1 MLSDTVRCRICRGSG
16 HRSYACTMVLPRVQT
31 PHPRRRPTV
40 PLPATRVPIHAVPFT
55 PRASPPPSATPT
67 PPPTPL
73 NLPPFTTSFDPL
85 NMYASSSSAPA
96 FPAGVVIPPG
106 DDDVY
111 FLGDLFAEPCDKGKG
126 ILGTGPAPVRDVR
139 LIPKARDIHMV
150 CPSSSASST
159 AAASSPTGSGA
170 PSSRS
175 PPSPLSAPVA
185 LPEAATATDGAPN
198 HPPPLAPRDAG
209 AEVDSMEEESM
220 ESDDLDDGP
229 EYIEVWVEEGD
240 WEKASRTAFVYL
252 EPLLGAANPA
262 PLIRAALF
270 SVAPDLRY

>member
-1 MLSDTVRCRICRGSG
+1 MATPPPAAT
-16 HRSYACTMVLPRVQT
+16 HLPS
-31 PHPRRRPTV
+31 PELDCAAPLRRRAPPRLSRPKPTLLV
-40 PLPATRVPIHAVPFT
+40 SSS

-96 FPAGVVIPPG
+96 IPTGVVIPPG

-126 ILGTGPAPVRDVR
+126 ILGAGPAPVRDVR

-150 CPSSSASST
+150 RPSSSASST

-170 PSSRS
+170 SSSRS

-185 LPEAATATDGAPN
+185 LPGATTATGGAPN
-198 HPPPLAPRDAG
+198 PPPPLAPRDAG
-209 AEVDSMEEESM
+209 AEVDSTEEESM

-229 EYIEVWVEEGD
+229 EYVEVWVEEGD
-240 WEKASRTAFVYL
+240 WEKASQTAFVYL
-252 EPLLGAANPA
+252 EPLLGAANPT
-262 PLIRAALF
+262 R
-270 SVAPDLRY
+270 